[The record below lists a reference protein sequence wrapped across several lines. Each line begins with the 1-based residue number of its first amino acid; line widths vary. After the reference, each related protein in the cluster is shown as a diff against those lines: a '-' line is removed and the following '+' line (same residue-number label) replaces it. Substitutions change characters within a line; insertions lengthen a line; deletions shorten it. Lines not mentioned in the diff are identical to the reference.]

1 MPKGLSYADAVKLLG
16 GKGPLAT
23 AADNLL
29 GGLLSVA
36 TLGGSDAA
44 LGFFDAKAE
53 MARLSGLLTAKIND
67 SVRGLGRH
75 DRSQRLLAAHAVLV
89 VTAFFDATDDF
100 DRGESLDA
108 SRDEQLSAAGAPPGE
123 TMIYRLVTSQIPM
136 PSADRSYDR
145 LLDDLR
151 QWYRER
157 AAATADPRMIGRA
170 VDLYDRAH
178 RRLAEQIP
186 EFAIWAGKLEA
197 RASARGLER
206 LEVLLSRA
214 TSGSDPGAH
223 RAALARVYRAELSR
237 PVFRGDADRLV
248 LPPLGDAY
256 IDPHFRV
263 KEVGPAAR
271 PSAESWWTDTAVR
284 SDFPTFLA
292 TCLTTGQAAGAPMLL
307 LGQPGAGKSSLTK
320 ILAARL
326 PASDFFVVRVPLRDV
341 PAEADVQ
348 EQVEAAL
355 RRAIGETVAWAALAR
370 ESREAL
376 PVILLDGLDEL
387 LQTTGLHQSDFLE
400 RVAAFQEREATLD
413 RPVAVVVT
421 SRIAVADRTRLPG
434 GTLVVRLEPFDDDQI
449 GRWADV
455 WNTANR
461 GRLPAPLDIEALTR
475 VRGLAEQ
482 PLLLLMLALY
492 DADGNALRD
501 DAAAFDSGQLYE
513 RLLTRFAEREVRR
526 VHGDRTAELVEEELV
541 RLAVVAFAMFNRNR
555 LWVTARELDDDLAA
569 LDLAPSRPAGPAGF
583 RTPLSAAQ
591 EMVGRFFFIH
601 RGQAR
606 RDEKD
611 LHTYEFLHA
620 TFGEYLIARLLVRTL
635 REVAA
640 REAVG
645 ARGLRLRD
653 RQEDD
658 PLQALLGFTP
668 LTARNTVLPFVR
680 GLIGD
685 DERAAVRAVLV
696 RRTAQAVTRPVFTPS
711 RYQPVDKR
719 IDHWMSIYSLNLV
732 LLVLACGGELRASDL
747 FTQAADPADWLR
759 GTALQWRAACPSGM
773 WLEALE
779 NLTVRR
785 EWHEGRRDIVLGTGR
800 AGVGAIDADW
810 SNRFAPGHPRPDDY
824 AGNFPVD
831 AALKSMHLS
840 NNLSDDALL
849 HAVEPML
856 WQTPEAITTFVA
868 HPERESV
875 ARSLI
880 QLWLT
885 SARTDNPADL
895 ARAYRRAAVAVAAVD
910 FAGGSTATVLLHSLL
925 ADVSRLR
932 PRDVLAVVER
942 VIGDADRRASI
953 FAIRCLIAPELA
965 DLGGNRDGLLARLFV
980 WTLTDLDDALQA
992 RVLRAIL
999 ASPPASA
1006 SLTAMLARL
1015 RRSDRAQRLEILAAG
1030 NAGLAALLAQA
1041 TGDRDKPADA

>member
-53 MARLSGLLTAKIND
+53 MARLSGLLSAKIND

-591 EMVGRFFFIH
+591 EMV
-601 RGQAR
+601 
-606 RDEKD
+606 
-611 LHTYEFLHA
+611 
-620 TFGEYLIARLLVRTL
+620 
-635 REVAA
+635 
-640 REAVG
+640 
-645 ARGLRLRD
+645 RGLRLRD

-685 DERAAVRAVLV
+685 DERAVVRAILV